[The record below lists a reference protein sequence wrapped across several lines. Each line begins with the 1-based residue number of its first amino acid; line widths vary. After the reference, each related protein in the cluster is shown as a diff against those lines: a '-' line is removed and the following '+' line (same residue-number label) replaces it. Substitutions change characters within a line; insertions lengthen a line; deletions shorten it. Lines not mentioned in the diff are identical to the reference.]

1 MQEEE
6 DMEGPFHLIVVITRK
21 GEMNYLKHALRE
33 ALAWELG
40 GFPAKIITALE
51 LVQTPAG
58 PKFLLVVPT
67 FLGKADYALSI
78 LKVWSEDEQ
87 IPFECELVG

>member
-6 DMEGPFHLIVVITRK
+6 DMGPFHLIVVTTRK
-21 GEMNYLKHALRE
+21 GEMNYLKQALRG

-40 GFPAKIITALE
+40 GFLAKVITALE
-51 LVQTPAG
+51 LVETPAG
-58 PKFLLVVPT
+58 PKFLLAVPT
-67 FLGKADYALSI
+67 FLGTADYALGI
-78 LKVWSEDEQ
+78 LKVWSEGE